1 MRAVRRECVGSL
13 PWIRNDDEDN
23 SDARFD
29 SFQFNSFMLR
39 TTVRVVDDSEEHTAA
54 TTTTTTTTWYDV
66 TTETNLPAFV
76 ARLRRREENEENGGD
91 GEEWNDESQ
100 QNLKMYTTRT
110 RRRYTE
116 FRALYDALTKSDG
129 KYNARLPPM
138 PGKTLSR
145 TRAVAE
151 ARREAFS
158 FVLEACARDYALRE
172 CEEFVGFLCGD
183 DVAGGISGASNGG
196 GSAAAAAAA
205 AAVGGGTATAAREQ
219 EERRRRN
226 AAADAARMEEEESW
240 RRYDDSVALPPR
252 ENREGGLENLLAST
266 MRVHGSAKAKEDSSK
281 EMEARRPRDANDD
294 IGVVVLAEEMVS
306 APTPSKG
313 ALAPSEDVNL
323 TVTRLDGE
331 KYEFS
336 GRGAREAIK
345 AKDAAGLE
353 RVLVEGGVDP
363 NYKDNVSNT
372 LLHLAAMFNVKDAVD
387 VLLRRGADPEA
398 QNAQGETPIAV
409 APVALSFF
417 IKRHEALRRNG

>member
-1 MRAVRRECVGSL
+1 MRVVRRESAGSL
-13 PWIRNDDEDN
+13 LSIRNDA
-23 SDARFD
+23 ARFD
-29 SFQFNSFMLR
+29 SIQFISFMLR
-39 TTVRVVDDSEEHTAA
+39 TTVRVVDAEEEHAAAA
-54 TTTTTTTTWYDV
+54 TTTTWWYEV

-76 ARLRRREENEENGGD
+76 ARLHRPEDEENGGD
-91 GEEWNDESQ
+91 GDECTDESQ

-151 ARREAFS
+151 ARREAFG
-158 FVLEACARDYALRE
+158 FVLDACARNYMLRE

-183 DVAGGISGASNGG
+183 DVVGGISGASNDG
-196 GSAAAAAAA
+196 GSVIAAAAS
-205 AAVGGGTATAAREQ
+205 VGGGTAAAVREQ

-266 MRVHGSAKAKEDSSK
+266 MRVHGSSKAKEDSSK
-281 EMEARRPRDANDD
+281 EMEARRPRDANDNV
-294 IGVVVLAEEMVS
+294 GVVVLSEEMVS

-313 ALAPSEDVNL
+313 ALVPSEDDNL
-323 TVTRLDGE
+323 TITRLDGE

-353 RVLVEGGVDP
+353 RILAEGGVDP

>member
-1 MRAVRRECVGSL
+1 MRAVRRECAGSL

-29 SFQFNSFMLR
+29 SFHFNSFMLR

-54 TTTTTTTTWYDV
+54 TTTTTTWYDV

-76 ARLRRREENEENGGD
+76 ARLRRREENEENDGD

-116 FRALYDALTKSDG
+116 FRAFYDALTKSDG

-151 ARREAFS
+151 ARREAFG

-172 CEEFVGFLCGD
+172 CEELVGFLCGD
-183 DVAGGISGASNGG
+183 DVVGGISGASNGG
-196 GSAAAAAAA
+196 GSAAVAAAS
-205 AAVGGGTATAAREQ
+205 VGGDGTAMAVREQ

-266 MRVHGSAKAKEDSSK
+266 MRVHGSSKAKEDPSK

-294 IGVVVLAEEMVS
+294 VGVVVLAEEMVS

-313 ALAPSEDVNL
+313 ALTTSEDVNL

-353 RVLVEGGVDP
+353 RVLAEGGVDP

-387 VLLRRGADPEA
+387 VLLRRGADPDA
-398 QNAQGETPIAV
+398 QNAQGETPIAM

>member
-1 MRAVRRECVGSL
+1 
-13 PWIRNDDEDN
+13 
-23 SDARFD
+23 
-29 SFQFNSFMLR
+29 MLR
-39 TTVRVVDDSEEHTAA
+39 TTVRVVDAEEEHAAAA
-54 TTTTTTTTWYDV
+54 TTTTWWYDV

-76 ARLRRREENEENGGD
+76 VRLRRPEDEENGGD
-91 GEEWNDESQ
+91 GDECNDESQ
-100 QNLKMYTTRT
+100 QSLKMYTTQT

-151 ARREAFS
+151 ARREAFG
-158 FVLEACARDYALRE
+158 FVLDACARDYALRE

-183 DVAGGISGASNGG
+183 DVVGGISGASNGG
-196 GSAAAAAAA
+196 GSVAAGSGNVTTT
-205 AAVGGGTATAAREQ
+205 AAVREQ

-240 RRYDDSVALPPR
+240 RRYDASVALPPR

-266 MRVHGSAKAKEDSSK
+266 MRVHGSSKAKKDSSK
-281 EMEARRPRDANDD
+281 EMEARRPRDVNDD
-294 IGVVVLAEEMVS
+294 VGVVILAEEMVS

-313 ALAPSEDVNL
+313 ALATNEDYNL

-353 RVLVEGGVDP
+353 RVLAEGGVDP

-387 VLLRRGADPEA
+387 VLLRRGADPEV